1 MAAIA
6 LYVFPTI
13 IVAALLSTCPT
24 SADMDDGPRIISSG
38 TSIEVYEGG
47 FVTLPCEIEGDPRG
61 FARKWSKDGRTLFY
75 RDVSNVTDTRFKLKN
90 GNFEIDGNLEIDN
103 VQESDS
109 GKYKCALVSGLEEEG
124 ITHSLKVTKF
134 CDPSSSCGEAGNACC
149 GGHSKRVKHAGR
161 GHSQRKAV
169 SILPFRVW
177 MYPVAMV

>member
-1 MAAIA
+1 MAATA

-24 SADMDDGPRIISSG
+24 SADMDEGPRIISSG

-61 FARKWSKDGRTLFY
+61 FARKWIKDRMTLFY
-75 RDVSNVTDTRFKLKN
+75 RNLSNVDDTRFELKN
-90 GNFEIDGNLEIDN
+90 GNLEIEN

-109 GKYKCALVSGLEEEG
+109 GYYKCALGSGLEEG

-161 GHSQRKAV
+161 GHNQSKAV
-169 SILPFRVW
+169 SVLPLRVW